1 MNYLFLN
8 PSKFEGK
15 VRKLGSGWLEIV
27 LSLGTIQISMQFE
40 QNDGWKVLGMLEN
53 LMKSMKR
60 GWRDDDE

>member
-1 MNYLFLN
+1 MNYLFIS
-8 PSKFEGK
+8 PDKFDGK
-15 VRKLGSGWLEIV
+15 FRKLGSGWLEIV